1 MSLKTTIYSVD
12 QRDQLVLRIF
22 LTENEVCVLP
32 VDMVVVRDWC
42 GTEAIIVSPQPR
54 SVWIW
59 IKTLTGRFR

>member
-32 VDMVVVRDWC
+32 VDMVVVRDCC

-54 SVWIW
+54 SV
-59 IKTLTGRFR
+59 